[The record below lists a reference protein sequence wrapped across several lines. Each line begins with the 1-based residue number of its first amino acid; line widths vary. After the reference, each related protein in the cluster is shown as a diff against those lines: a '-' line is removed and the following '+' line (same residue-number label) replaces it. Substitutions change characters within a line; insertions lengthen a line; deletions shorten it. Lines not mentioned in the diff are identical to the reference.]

1 MKKSIFFLLF
11 VNLFFSNLSFSQY
24 QLSQEQITN
33 GFNYLKVKV
42 GFKNPSSVQLN
53 SIVTSKN
60 KYTRECF
67 TWAKYDVSAQ
77 NSFGGFNRRDVIV
90 LFFDGIPIEAETG
103 DMLFF
108 ANDEVFTDGFVDL
121 VISQAKDKPAVIDG
135 CVIKTPTPTSKPT
148 PTPKPKPSP
157 KAKPKTTSK
166 GKL

>member
-1 MKKSIFFLLF
+1 MKKSIFFFCLF
-11 VNLFFSNLSFSQY
+11 TYFFSNLSYSQY

-77 NSFGGFNRRDVIV
+77 NSFGGFNRRDVMV
-90 LFFDGIPIEAETG
+90 LFFDGIPIGAETG

-108 ANDEVFTDGFVDL
+108 ANDEAFTDEFVDL
-121 VISQAKDKPAVIDG
+121 VIQQAKDKPAVIDG
-135 CVIKTPTPTSKPT
+135 CTIKTPTPNSK
-148 PTPKPKPSP
+148 PKPKPSP
-157 KAKPKTTSK
+157 KSTTK